1 MTDFI
6 EIDFLEA
13 GDKGSGD
20 AIAIRHHRNEIDSIY
35 VVDGGYTDDGQ
46 KLVDHIRK
54 YYGDPGD
61 IDHVVL
67 THPGRGSRIW
77 AGNSAQRVQRRP
89 PVDESTVGTCRRTH
103 AEIRALPGS
112 GPAHRSPQTRFSESR

>member
-20 AIAIRHHRNEIDSIY
+20 AIAIRHRRNDIDWIY

-46 KLVDHIRK
+46 KLVDHIRN
-54 YYGDPGD
+54 YYGDPGY

-67 THPGRGSRIW
+67 THPDADHASGLATVLNELNVGRLW
-77 AGNSAQRVQRRP
+77 MNRP
-89 PVDESTVGTCRRTH
+89 
-103 AEIRALPGS
+103 
-112 GPAHRSPQTRFSESR
+112 